1 MKSIR
6 IQLQRI
12 KTWLVMLLLLAGS
25 MTGFAQSEY
34 FEYEDPY
41 YMTIINGL
49 TSEGLV
55 ASSLTIPKKVTVVKS
70 GAFSSPSAKVSALI
84 IEAGG
89 NPAFEAN
96 LFGTCKNSS
105 NEDVPCDNLLGDIQ
119 ILGNSMSV
127 SNIKALFA
135 SLGAQGALRTVYI
148 EGYSGEWSDITDTG
162 VLAADVEV
170 RLPAALVSDQQ
181 FGNAKVSGRFSLTKD
196 LVTFCGNV
204 TFQDTD
210 DGSNMLFY
218 VADYRETDGR
228 LHIQRVKNIAK
239 GEGVLIHN
247 AAGTSTWADLPR
259 LSTDKVTGDDTDLY
273 TSNMLVGVTVPT
285 TIGRTDGNKTNYI
298 LSNGAFHPTS
308 GGTIKAN
315 KAYLQILSSAA
326 REMLSISFDDEETTG
341 VAEVRSQIEDVRGDV
356 YDLSGRRVAHP
367 TKGLYITNG
376 KKYVIR

>member
-34 FEYEDPY
+34 FEYKDSY
-41 YMTIINGL
+41 DMTIISGL
-49 TSEGLV
+49 TSEGLA
-55 ASSLTIPKKVTVVKS
+55 ASSLTIPKEVIRVKS
-70 GAFSSPSAKVSALI
+70 GAFSSPSAKVSALV

-105 NEDVPCDNLLGDIQ
+105 NEDVPRDNPLGDIQ

-135 SLGAQGALRTVYI
+135 SLGAQGALSTVYI

-228 LHIQRVKNIAK
+228 LHIQRVSYVKAGK
-239 GEGVLIHN
+239 GVLIHR
-247 AAGTSTWADLPR
+247 AKDTSTYADLPR
-259 LSTDKVTGDDTDLY
+259 YSGSISPADETLY
-273 TSNMLVGVTVPT
+273 AKNILVGVTPPT
-285 TIGRTDGNKTNYI
+285 FIWSTDGTKTNYI
-298 LSNGAFHPTS
+298 LKDGAFHPTS
-308 GGTIKAN
+308 NGTVKAN
-315 KAYLQILSSAA
+315 KAYLQIPTSAA

-341 VAEVRSQIEDVRGDV
+341 VAEVRSQIEDVRGEV

>member
-34 FEYEDPY
+34 FEYEDSY
-41 YMTIINGL
+41 DMTIISGL
-49 TSEGLV
+49 TSEGLA
-55 ASSLTIPKKVTVVKS
+55 ASSLTIPKEVIRVKS
-70 GAFSSPSAKVSALI
+70 GAFSSPSAKVSALV

-89 NPAFEAN
+89 NPAFKAN
-96 LFGTCKNSS
+96 LFGTYNNSS
-105 NEDVPCDNLLGDIQ
+105 NEDVPRDNPLGDIQ

-135 SLGAQGALRTVYI
+135 SLGAQGALSTVYI

-228 LHIQRVKNIAK
+228 LHIQRVSYVKAGK
-239 GEGVLIHN
+239 GVLIHR
-247 AAGTSTWADLPR
+247 AKDTSTYADLPR
-259 LSTDKVTGDDTDLY
+259 YSESISSADETLY
-273 TSNMLVGVTVPT
+273 SSNKLVGVTLPT
-285 TIGRTDGNKTNYI
+285 LIGSTDGGMTNYI
-298 LSNGAFHPTS
+298 LKDGAFHPTS
-308 GGTIKAN
+308 GGTVKAN
-315 KAYLQILSSAA
+315 KAYLQIPTSAA
-326 REMLSISFDDEETTG
+326 REMLTISFDDEETTG
-341 VAEVRSQIEDVRGDV
+341 VAEVRSQKEEIRGEV

>member
-41 YMTIINGL
+41 DMTIISGL
-49 TSEGLV
+49 TSEGLA
-55 ASSLTIPKKVTVVKS
+55 ASSLTIPKEVIRVKS
-70 GAFSSPSAKVSALI
+70 GAFSSPSAKVSALV

-96 LFGTCKNSS
+96 LFGTYNNSS
-105 NEDVPCDNLLGDIQ
+105 NEDVPRDNPLGDIQ

-135 SLGAQGALRTVYI
+135 SLGAQGALSTVYI
-148 EGYSGEWSDITDTG
+148 EGYSGAWSNIGVTD
-162 VLAADVEV
+162 VLTEKVEV

-204 TFQDTD
+204 TFRDTD

-218 VADYRETDGR
+218 VADYRAGDGR
-228 LHIQRVKNIAK
+228 LHIQRVSYVKAGK
-239 GEGVLIHN
+239 GVLIHR
-247 AAGTSTWADLPR
+247 AKDTSTYADLPR
-259 LSTDKVTGDDTDLY
+259 YSESISPADETLY
-273 TSNMLVGVTVPT
+273 AKNILVGVTSPT
-285 TIGRTDGNKTNYI
+285 FIWSTDGTKTNYI
-298 LSNGAFHPTS
+298 LKDGAFHPTS
-308 GGTIKAN
+308 GGTVKAN
-315 KAYLQILSSAA
+315 KAYLQIPTSAA

>member
-49 TSEGLV
+49 TSEGLA
-55 ASSLTIPKKVTVVKS
+55 ASSLTIPKEVTVVKS
-70 GAFSSPSAKVSALI
+70 GAFRSPSAKVSALI

-135 SLGAQGALRTVYI
+135 SLGAQGALSTVYI

-204 TFQDTD
+204 TFLDTD

-218 VADYRETDGR
+218 VADYRAGDGR
-228 LHIQRVKNIAK
+228 LHIQRVSYVKAGK
-239 GEGVLIHN
+239 GVLIHR
-247 AAGTSTWADLPR
+247 AKDTSTYADLPR
-259 LSTDKVTGDDTDLY
+259 YSKSISSADETLY
-273 TSNMLVGVTVPT
+273 SSNMLVGVTLPT
-285 TIGRTDGNKTNYI
+285 LIGSTDGGMTNYI
-298 LSNGAFHPTS
+298 LKDGAFHPTS
-308 GGTIKAN
+308 SGTVKAN
-315 KAYLQILSSAA
+315 KAYLQIPTSAA
-326 REMLSISFDDEETTG
+326 REMLTISFDDEETTG
-341 VAEVRSQIEDVRGDV
+341 VAEVRSQKEEVRGDV

>member
-49 TSEGLV
+49 TSEGLA
-55 ASSLTIPKKVTVVKS
+55 ASSLTIPKEVTVVKS

-105 NEDVPCDNLLGDIQ
+105 NEDVPRDNPLGDIQ

-135 SLGAQGALRTVYI
+135 SLGAQGALSTVYI

-204 TFQDTD
+204 TFLDTD

-218 VADYRETDGR
+218 VADYRAGDGR
-228 LHIQRVKNIAK
+228 LHIQRVSYVKAGK
-239 GEGVLIHN
+239 GVLIHR
-247 AAGTSTWADLPR
+247 AKDTSTYADLPR
-259 LSTDKVTGDDTDLY
+259 YSKSISSADENLY
-273 TSNMLVGVTVPT
+273 AKNILVGVTSPT
-285 TIGRTDGNKTNYI
+285 LIESTDGTKTNYI
-298 LSNGAFHPTS
+298 LKDGAFHPTS
-308 GGTIKAN
+308 GGTVKAN
-315 KAYLQILSSAA
+315 KAYLQIPTSAA
-326 REMLSISFDDEETTG
+326 REMLTISFDDEETTG

>member
-1 MKSIR
+1 MKSTR

-49 TSEGLV
+49 TSEGLA
-55 ASSLTIPKKVTVVKS
+55 ASSLTIPKEVIRVKS
-70 GAFSSPSAKVSALI
+70 GAFSSPSAKVSALV

-105 NEDVPCDNLLGDIQ
+105 NEDVPRDNPLGDIQ

-135 SLGAQGALRTVYI
+135 SLGAQGALSTVYI

-228 LHIQRVKNIAK
+228 LHIQRVSYVKAGK
-239 GEGVLIHN
+239 GVLIHR
-247 AAGTSTWADLPR
+247 AKDTSTYADLPR
-259 LSTDKVTGDDTDLY
+259 YSGSISPADETLY
-273 TSNMLVGVTVPT
+273 AKNILVGVTSPT
-285 TIGRTDGNKTNYI
+285 FIWSTDGTKTNYI
-298 LSNGAFHPTS
+298 LKDGAFHPTTD
-308 GGTIKAN
+308 GTVKAN
-315 KAYLQILSSAA
+315 KAYLQIPTSAA
-326 REMLSISFDDEETTG
+326 REMLTISFDDEETTG

>member
-49 TSEGLV
+49 TSEGLA
-55 ASSLTIPKKVTVVKS
+55 ASSLTIPKEVTVVKS

-105 NEDVPCDNLLGDIQ
+105 NEDVPRDNPLGDIQ

-135 SLGAQGALRTVYI
+135 SLGAQGALSTVYI

-204 TFQDTD
+204 TFLDTD

-218 VADYRETDGR
+218 VADYRAGDGR
-228 LHIQRVKNIAK
+228 LHIQRVSYVKAGK
-239 GEGVLIHN
+239 GVLIHR
-247 AAGTSTWADLPR
+247 AKDTSTYADLPR
-259 LSTDKVTGDDTDLY
+259 YSKSISSADENLY
-273 TSNMLVGVTVPT
+273 AKNILVGVTSPT
-285 TIGRTDGNKTNYI
+285 LIESTDGTKTNYI
-298 LSNGAFHPTS
+298 LKDGAFHPTS
-308 GGTIKAN
+308 GGTVKAN
-315 KAYLQILSSAA
+315 KAYLQIPTSAA

>member
-1 MKSIR
+1 M
-6 IQLQRI
+6 QRI

-34 FEYEDPY
+34 FEYEHSCD
-41 YMTIINGL
+41 MTIISGL
-49 TSEGLV
+49 TSEGLA
-55 ASSLTIPKKVTVVKS
+55 ASSLTIPKEVIRVKS
-70 GAFSSPSAKVSALI
+70 GAFSSPSAKVSALV

-89 NPAFEAN
+89 NPTFASG
-96 LFGTCKNSS
+96 LFGEREN
-105 NEDVPCDNLLGDIQ
+105 PLGDIQ

-135 SLGAQGALRTVYI
+135 SLGAQGALSTVYI
-148 EGYSGEWSDITDTG
+148 EGYSGEWSNITDTG

-204 TFQDTD
+204 TFWDTD

-218 VADYRETDGR
+218 VADDYRAGDGR
-228 LHIQRVKNIAK
+228 LHIQRVSYVKAGK
-239 GEGVLIHN
+239 GVLIHR
-247 AAGTSTWADLPR
+247 AKDTSTYADLPR
-259 LSTDKVTGDDTDLY
+259 YSGSISSADETLY
-273 TSNMLVGVTVPT
+273 SSNMLVGVTSPT
-285 TIGRTDGNKTNYI
+285 LIRSTDDTKTNYI
-298 LSNGAFHPTS
+298 LKDGAFHPTT
-308 GGTIKAN
+308 GGTVKAN
-315 KAYLQILSSAA
+315 KAYLQIPTSAA
-326 REMLSISFDDEETTG
+326 REMLTISFDDEETTG

>member
-6 IQLQRI
+6 IPLQRI

-49 TSEGLV
+49 TSEGLA
-55 ASSLTIPKKVTVVKS
+55 ASSLTIPKEVTVVKS

-105 NEDVPCDNLLGDIQ
+105 NEDVPRDNPLGDIQ

-135 SLGAQGALRTVYI
+135 SLGAQGALSTVYI

-204 TFQDTD
+204 TFLDTD

-218 VADYRETDGR
+218 VADYRAGDGR
-228 LHIQRVKNIAK
+228 LHIQRVSYVKAGK
-239 GEGVLIHN
+239 GVLIHR
-247 AAGTSTWADLPR
+247 AKDTSTYADLPR
-259 LSTDKVTGDDTDLY
+259 YSKSISSADENLY
-273 TSNMLVGVTVPT
+273 AKNILVGVTSPT
-285 TIGRTDGNKTNYI
+285 LIESTDGTKTNYI
-298 LSNGAFHPTS
+298 LKDGAFHPTS
-308 GGTIKAN
+308 GGTVKAN
-315 KAYLQILSSAA
+315 KAYLQIPTSAA
-326 REMLSISFDDEETTG
+326 REMLTISFDDEETTG

>member
-34 FEYEDPY
+34 FEYEHSHD
-41 YMTIINGL
+41 MTIISGL
-49 TSEGLV
+49 TSEGLA
-55 ASSLTIPKKVTVVKS
+55 ASSLTIPKEVITVKS
-70 GAFSSPSAKVSALI
+70 GAFSSPSANVSALV

-105 NEDVPCDNLLGDIQ
+105 NEDVPRDNPLGDIQ

-135 SLGAQGALRTVYI
+135 SLGAQGALSTVYI
-148 EGYSGEWSDITDTG
+148 EGYSGEWSNITDTG

-204 TFQDTD
+204 TFWDTD

-218 VADYRETDGR
+218 VADDYRAGDGR
-228 LHIQRVKNIAK
+228 LHIQRVSYVKAGK
-239 GEGVLIHN
+239 GVLIHR
-247 AAGTSTWADLPR
+247 AKDTSTYADLPR
-259 LSTDKVTGDDTDLY
+259 YSGSISSADETLY
-273 TSNMLVGVTVPT
+273 SSNMLVGVTSPT
-285 TIGRTDGNKTNYI
+285 LIRSTDDTKTNYI
-298 LSNGAFHPTS
+298 LKDGAFHPTT
-308 GGTIKAN
+308 GGTVKAN
-315 KAYLQILSSAA
+315 KAYLQIPTSAA
-326 REMLSISFDDEETTG
+326 REMLTISFDDEETTG